1 MSFDAIRP
9 PIRPT
14 QEETMI
20 TPEETAAKEE
30 TATTCFICH
39 KDLSGMPVP
48 TSKLTIFTDALV
60 ANKIATVGVACDH
73 CDTRYCENHKKE
85 LHNALLWGFQKSTCL
100 KCGEIIGG
108 SRTIVQLRSAKDYSE
123 VPEIR
128 RALAE
133 AKLELA
139 QPGAIGAP
147 AGGTAAQASYPA
159 DVCPMCGGN
168 KITQTKVP
176 VGSIKDRLFELI
188 FGGGLLLLLVV
199 GARLGARLEISAN
212 VMGVLVAIGLWMALE
227 MFWEGLTNHP
237 LPILGLRLFGTKV
250 EARAT
255 CEACK
260 FSWKVSK
267 EAAA

>member
-1 MSFDAIRP
+1 
-9 PIRPT
+9 
-14 QEETMI
+14 
-20 TPEETAAKEE
+20 
-30 TATTCFICH
+30 
-39 KDLSGMPVP
+39 MPVP

-85 LHNALLWGFQKSTCL
+85 LHNALLWGFQRSTCL

-139 QPGAIGAP
+139 QPTALSAP
-147 AGGTAAQASYPA
+147 AGGTTAQATYPT
-159 DVCPMCGGN
+159 DVCPMCGGK
-168 KITQTKVP
+168 KISKTNVP
-176 VGSIKDRLFELI
+176 VGGIKDRLFELI
-188 FGGGLLLLLVV
+188 FGGGILLLVV
-199 GARLGARLEISAN
+199 VVGRLGEPLKISAN
-212 VMGVLVAIGLWMALE
+212 VMGVLVAIGLWAALE

-237 LPILGLRLFGTKV
+237 LPVLGLRLFSSKYET
-250 EARAT
+250 RAT

-260 FSWKVSK
+260 FSWQVSK